1 MIWSGTPFNAGDP
14 LYKAVESGAWTVNV
28 YPVCEMF
35 PCEES
40 EFRGSW
46 PDRFDYRYV
55 KQQYEKALLGGKIA
69 MFNQELMLKI
79 MSDEDR
85 LIADGD
91 IRYYS
96 RAALL
101 KNKSNYNFYITTDF
115 ATSDKQSADF
125 SVISVWALN
134 NNGDWFYV
142 DGICERQHMGQ
153 NIRDLFRLVSQYNP
167 QDVGIEVT
175 GQQSGFIPWIIEQ
188 QIEKNIFFNL
198 ASSNNSSQPG
208 IRPTTDKLQ
217 RFNVVVP
224 WFKAGKMYFP
234 SELRTSKAMIEMME
248 ELRLASLGGFKSK
261 HDDAI
266 DTISQLALLKTFKP
280 GTAAPVYYNEEKDVW
295 FEPDVEVDTRLSSYL
310 V

>member
-1 MIWSGTPFNAGDP
+1 MKLHRIILIGLCMLVSSCSQAEQKEMKAKDLLKVLEKGKSLEIANVIILDDLDFTTLENEQMLSANQVQVVVPENVFFYNCIFMGKVTTSGTKAISSKEVQKQMKFEQNFVFQNCDFRGEVNFDNLIVKGQFSLEKSKFRQFASCNNMMIWSGTPFNAGDP

-101 KNKSNYNFYITTDF
+101 KNKSNYNFYITRRC
-115 ATSDKQSADF
+115 
-125 SVISVWALN
+125 I
-134 NNGDWFYV
+134 
-142 DGICERQHMGQ
+142 
-153 NIRDLFRLVSQYNP
+153 YN
-167 QDVGIEVT
+167 
-175 GQQSGFIPWIIEQ
+175 
-188 QIEKNIFFNL
+188 KFN
-198 ASSNNSSQPG
+198 
-208 IRPTTDKLQ
+208 
-217 RFNVVVP
+217 
-224 WFKAGKMYFP
+224 
-234 SELRTSKAMIEMME
+234 
-248 ELRLASLGGFKSK
+248 KS
-261 HDDAI
+261 
-266 DTISQLALLKTFKP
+266 
-280 GTAAPVYYNEEKDVW
+280 
-295 FEPDVEVDTRLSSYL
+295 
-310 V
+310 

>member
-1 MIWSGTPFNAGDP
+1 
-14 LYKAVESGAWTVNV
+14 
-28 YPVCEMF
+28 
-35 PCEES
+35 
-40 EFRGSW
+40 
-46 PDRFDYRYV
+46 
-55 KQQYEKALLGGKIA
+55 

-85 LIADGD
+85 LIGDGD

-101 KNKSNYNFYITTDF
+101 RNKSNYNFYITTDF

-134 NNGDWFYV
+134 NNGDWFWV

-153 NIRDLFRLVSQYNP
+153 NIKDLFRLVSQYGP
-167 QDVGIEVT
+167 QEVGIEVT
-175 GQQSGFIPWIIEQ
+175 GQQSGFIPWIMEQ
-188 QIEKNIFFNL
+188 QIDKNIFFNL
-198 ASSNNSSQPG
+198 ASSNNSNQPG

-280 GTAAPVYYNEEKDVW
+280 GAAAPVYYNEEKDVW
-295 FEPDVEVDTRLSSYL
+295 YEPDVEVDTRLSSYL

>member
-167 QDVGIEVT
+167 QEVGNLIVT
-175 GQQSGFIPWIIEQ
+175 GKPDG
-188 QIEKNIFFNL
+188 
-198 ASSNNSSQPG
+198 
-208 IRPTTDKLQ
+208 
-217 RFNVVVP
+217 
-224 WFKAGKMYFP
+224 
-234 SELRTSKAMIEMME
+234 TS
-248 ELRLASLGGFKSK
+248 L
-261 HDDAI
+261 
-266 DTISQLALLKTFKP
+266 
-280 GTAAPVYYNEEKDVW
+280 
-295 FEPDVEVDTRLSSYL
+295 
-310 V
+310 